1 MHFSNTLGWILLV
14 FMALGSGVLGGAIL
28 LYLSRRRRMV
38 DPTSYLLDRLGVLES
53 DLRRA
58 SEDIFLIR
66 EYLYRKGLVDEEDL
80 ALLRRKLIELPRQ
93 MEAERAELIRGAIE
107 KDKEEQLV
115 KDIPDTL
122 H

>member
-1 MHFSNTLGWILLV
+1 
-14 FMALGSGVLGGAIL
+14 
-28 LYLSRRRRMV
+28 MV

-93 MEAERAELIRGAIE
+93 MGAERAELIRGAIE

>member
-1 MHFSNTLGWILLV
+1 MHFSNTLGWVLLV

-66 EYLYRKGLVDEEDL
+66 EYLCRKGLVDEEDL

-93 MEAERAELIRGAIE
+93 MEAERAELIKGALE
-107 KDKEEQLV
+107 KDKEEQLI
-115 KDIPDTL
+115 KNIPDTL

>member
-1 MHFSNTLGWILLV
+1 MNFSNTLGWVLLV
-14 FMALGSGVLGGAIL
+14 FMAIGSGVLGGAIM
-28 LYLSRRRRMV
+28 LYLNRRRRMIE
-38 DPTSYLLDRLGVLES
+38 PTNYLLDKLGLLES

-93 MEAERAELIRGAIE
+93 MEAERAELIKGALE

-115 KDIPDTL
+115 RDVPDTL